1 MKSLDKTFLN
11 YACDNL
17 AETNHGLSGNCIV
30 KYSNEYALKY
40 NRNIPHGVY
49 PFEAKNKRTALFE
62 NLLSFDAPEQF
73 QIIKDICELSNISNR
88 EETKQVLQKLYER
101 CGEYAGKAI
110 IPHLELPKTTN
121 DTLQTLLEDIEHNI
135 KQNTPELILD
145 RLHTF
150 SCKFIREVCATNNIV
165 VINDKGNYLP
175 LHSLIGMLVKQYETY
190 GLFKSDFVAT
200 SLKSSISVFEKY
212 NKIRNDYSY
221 AHDNDVL
228 NKVESEFVIKTI
240 ANLLCFIDRIEKLR
254 KEATITPESVNFP
267 VPF

>member
-17 AETNHGLSGNCIV
+17 AETNYGLSGSLIV

-40 NRNIPHGVY
+40 NRKIPHRTY
-49 PFEAKNKRTALFE
+49 PFEARNKRTALFE

-88 EETKQVLQKLYER
+88 EETKQVLQKLYAR
-101 CGEYAGKAI
+101 CGEYAEKSI
-110 IPHLELPKTTN
+110 IPHLELPKTTD
-121 DTLQTLLEDIEHNI
+121 DTLQTLIEDIDHNI

-150 SCKFIREVCATNNIV
+150 SCRFIREVCVVNNIV
-165 VINDKGNYLP
+165 VTDNKGLYYP
-175 LHSLIGMLVKQYETY
+175 LHSLIGMLAKQYSTY
-190 GLFKSDFVAT
+190 NLFESDFVIT

-212 NKIRNDYSY
+212 NSIRNEHSY

-228 NKVESEFVIKTI
+228 NKVEAEFVIKMI
-240 ANLLCFIDRIEKLR
+240 ANILCFVDKIEKLR
-254 KEATITPESVNFP
+254 KEELVTPKSVNFP